1 MSKTLKITAIA
12 LTFGA
17 LSACSGS
24 IDDEFFQA
32 DGTLKGVVCI
42 DGLYASPSSND
53 AKEIVDRLYQY
64 YGSEGNAATVTSA
77 RGFGANCKDYKTKAV
92 PKIILTAD
100 VYKNTIVPATTYTP

>member
-1 MSKTLKITAIA
+1 MNNSLKIATFA
-12 LTFGA
+12 LTLTA
-17 LSACSGS
+17 LAACSGS

-42 DGLYASPSSND
+42 DGMYASPSSSES
-53 AKEIVDRLYQY
+53 KEIVDRLYQY
-64 YGSEGNAATVTSA
+64 YGSDGNTATVTSA

-100 VYKNTIVPATTYTP
+100 VYKTTIVPATTYAP